1 MCEVSP
7 PFELAILQH
16 PTEVGHPKGTAWL
29 AHRCLAGSRLFI
41 GEQIEAMPDLVRWL
55 SQGDTYLLYPPQDGE
70 QGGVVEASS
79 LLCQASVE
87 DFKPRVLVLD
97 GTWRKTYKL
106 LMANPVLQ
114 GLPRVILNGEFTS
127 NYSIRQSGRLDS
139 LSTLEAIFYL
149 LHQADN
155 SSDYT
160 SLLRSFD
167 GLVAQYQGFVGGIKK
182 PT

>member
-1 MCEVSP
+1 M

-29 AHRCLAGSRLFI
+29 AHQCLVGSRLFI
-41 GEQIEAMPDLVRWL
+41 GERIAELPDLVRWL

-70 QGGVVEASS
+70 QGGLVEASS
-79 LLCQASVE
+79 FLCQVLVE
-87 DFKPRVLVLD
+87 QPKSRLLVLD

-139 LSTLEAIFYL
+139 LSTIEAIFYL

-155 SSDYT
+155 SCDYT
-160 SLLRSFD
+160 SLLRSFE
-167 GLVAQYQGFVGGIKK
+167 GLVKQHQGFVGGIKK